1 MCVREQEGEIRLRP
15 SVKGG
20 EKNCRRRKEN
30 DLFGQIVDDKFG
42 EEGEKRFFGF
52 DHKILAFLY
61 NTPNSIFYPSIL
73 LYEFVTVCHL
83 EQKTP

>member
-1 MCVREQEGEIRLRP
+1 MCVRAQEGEIRLRP

-42 EEGEKRFFGF
+42 GEREK
-52 DHKILAFLY
+52 KILW
-61 NTPNSIFYPSIL
+61 I
-73 LYEFVTVCHL
+73 
-83 EQKTP
+83 